1 MSVVF
6 TVEASDEF
14 DDIAA
19 GIASGKAVPE
29 IFGKADNKGVWVV
42 APVNGTR
49 AEELIGPFFKRCHD
63 PFSVKYRYDGD
74 VALEIGKIEVVR
86 DHLDIFRVCQAMRCQ
101 VGASLLMFFAPAPD
115 HQAARGFR
123 PVADC

>member
-19 GIASGKAVPE
+19 GIASGKAVPN
-29 IFGKADNKGVWVV
+29 IFGKADHKGVGVV
-42 APVNGTR
+42 AAMNRTR
-49 AEELIGPFFKRCHD
+49 AEELIGSFFKRCH
-63 PFSVKYRYDGD
+63 PRLRVKYRHDGD
-74 VALEIGKIEVVR
+74 AALEIGKIEVVR
-86 DHLDIFRVCQAMRCQ
+86 DHLDICRVCRAMRCQ
-101 VGASLLMFFAPAPD
+101 GGATLLMFFAPAPVY
-115 HQAARGFR
+115 QAAQGFR

>member
-6 TVEASDEF
+6 TIEASDEV

-19 GIASGKAVPE
+19 GIASGKAVPD
-29 IFGKADNKGVWVV
+29 IFGKADHKGVGVV
-42 APVNGTR
+42 AAMNRTR
-49 AEELIGPFFKRCHD
+49 AEELISSLFKRRHD

-74 VALEIGKIEVVR
+74 VALEIGKIEMVR

-101 VGASLLMFFAPAPD
+101 VGASLLMFFAPAPVD
-115 HQAARGFR
+115 QVWRACR

>member
-19 GIASGKAVPE
+19 GIASGKAVPN
-29 IFGKADNKGVWVV
+29 IFGKADNKGVGVV
-42 APVNGTR
+42 AAMNGTR
-49 AEELIGPFFKRCHD
+49 AEEMIASFFKLCH
-63 PFSVKYRYDGD
+63 PRLRVKYRHDGD
-74 VALEIGKIEVVR
+74 AALEIGKIEMVR
-86 DHLDIFRVCQAMRCQ
+86 DHLDICRVCRAMRCQ
-101 VGASLLMFFAPAPD
+101 GGPTPLMFFAPAPVY
-115 HQAARGFR
+115 QAAQACR